1 MLVGNFLKDHVIPR
15 SATAAAAVIWKMKHN
30 ERMDETVVIDRAI
43 HCMDNAFCLWAHI
56 NALLLLSKICFI
68 KTAAVATII
77 LDAAVVVTVWF
88 STNFVQSSRDAEAN
102 VPHAQKLSRI
112 KTFLTAIFRLI
123 HDTITATATITKCQ
137 VLFGG

>member
-1 MLVGNFLKDHVIPR
+1 MILVGNFLKDHVIPR
-15 SATAAAAVIWKMKHN
+15 SATAAAVIWKMKHN
-30 ERMDETVVIDRAI
+30 ERLDSTVIDRAI

-77 LDAAVVVTVWF
+77 LDADVVVVVTAWF

-123 HDTITATATITKCQ
+123 HDTKCQ

>member
-1 MLVGNFLKDHVIPR
+1 ML
-15 SATAAAAVIWKMKHN
+15 
-30 ERMDETVVIDRAI
+30 
-43 HCMDNAFCLWAHI
+43 CLWAHI

-77 LDAAVVVTVWF
+77 LDAAVVVVVTVWF
-88 STNFVQSSRDAEAN
+88 STNFVQSSRDAEEAN

-123 HDTITATATITKCQ
+123 HDTITATTITIITKCQ